1 MSRKF
6 NIFSL
11 RYKNIERMANRRL
24 GKMPDEKKF
33 KVADIFLFLGSTM
46 LMTCYIPSSVE
57 HNVELNV
64 GIGLLLLLLG
74 GFLNFR
80 RLAPRP
86 CWQRA
91 MRTGV
96 ILSVLW
102 PALTWI
108 CYWCEVINFRQSV
121 IISFATVVW
130 LLITIVA
137 LFRWRYIR
145 RRSQETIIRLQL
157 ERKRRRMANVL

>member
-6 NIFSL
+6 NIFRI
-11 RYKNIERMANRRL
+11 RYSGIERMASRRL
-24 GKMPDEKKF
+24 GKSPDEGRLKIGDVF
-33 KVADIFLFLGSTM
+33 VFLGSTM
-46 LMTCYIPSSVE
+46 LLTCYIPSSVKY
-57 HNVELNV
+57 NVELNV
-64 GIGLLLLLLG
+64 GVALLLLLVG

-91 MRTGV
+91 MRTGA
-96 ILSVLW
+96 IMSVLW
-102 PALTWI
+102 PAVTWI
-108 CYWCEVINFRQSV
+108 CYWCDSIDYNQAVV
-121 IISFATVVW
+121 ISFGTAVW
-130 LLITIVA
+130 LLIAIVA

>member
-1 MSRKF
+1 MRNRF
-6 NIFSL
+6 NLYRI
-11 RYKNIERMANRRL
+11 RYNGIERMASRRL
-24 GKMPDEKKF
+24 GKVPDESRF
-33 KVADIFLFLGSTM
+33 KIGDLFVFLGSTM

-64 GIGLLLLLLG
+64 GIGLLLLLVG
-74 GFLNFR
+74 AFLNFR

-108 CYWCEVINFRQSV
+108 CYWCEIIDHNQAVV
-121 IISFATVVW
+121 ISFGTAVW
-130 LLITIVA
+130 VLITIVA

-145 RRSQETIIRLQL
+145 RRSQEIIIRLRL
-157 ERKRRRMANVL
+157 ERKRRRMAGI

>member
-6 NIFSL
+6 NIF
-11 RYKNIERMANRRL
+11 RIRFNGIERMASRRL
-24 GKMPDEKKF
+24 GKVPDESPF
-33 KVADIFLFLGSTM
+33 KIGDFFIFLGGS
-46 LMTCYIPSSVE
+46 LLFTCYIPSSVE
-57 HNVELNV
+57 YNVELNV

-91 MRTGV
+91 LRTGA

-102 PALTWI
+102 PAVTWI
-108 CYWCEVINFRQSV
+108 CYWCEIINFRQSV

-145 RRSQETIIRLQL
+145 RRSLQTIIRLRL
-157 ERKRRRMANVL
+157 ERKRQRNYNF

>member
-1 MSRKF
+1 MRSRF
-6 NIFSL
+6 NLFRF
-11 RYKNIERMANRRL
+11 RYKDIERKANRRL
-24 GKMPDEKKF
+24 GKMPDESRF
-33 KVADIFLFLGSTM
+33 KIGDLFVFLGSTL

-64 GIGLLLLLLG
+64 GIGLLLLLVG
-74 GFLNFR
+74 AFLNFR

-91 MRTGV
+91 LRTGV

-108 CYWCEVINFRQSV
+108 CYWCDIIDHNQAVV
-121 IISFATVVW
+121 ISFGTAVW
-130 LLITIVA
+130 LLIAIVA
-137 LFRWRYIR
+137 LLRWRYIR
-145 RRSQETIIRLQL
+145 QRSQATIALLRM
-157 ERKRRRMANVL
+157 RRRRQRAEVI

>member
-6 NIFSL
+6 NIFRI
-11 RYKNIERMANRRL
+11 RYNGIERMASRRL
-24 GKMPDEKKF
+24 GKVPDESRF
-33 KVADIFLFLGSTM
+33 KIGDFFIFLGGSL

-57 HNVELNV
+57 YNVELNV
-64 GIGLLLLLLG
+64 GIGLLLLLVG

-102 PALTWI
+102 PVVTWI
-108 CYWCEVINFRQSV
+108 CYWCDIIDHNQAVV
-121 IISFATVVW
+121 ISFGTAVW
-130 LLITIVA
+130 LLMAIVA

-145 RRSQETIIRLQL
+145 RRSLQTIIRLRL
-157 ERKRRRMANVL
+157 ERKRQRNYNF

>member
-6 NIFSL
+6 NIFRI
-11 RYKNIERMANRRL
+11 RYNGIERMASRRL
-24 GKMPDEKKF
+24 GKVPDESRF
-33 KVADIFLFLGSTM
+33 KIGDFFIFLGGTLLF
-46 LMTCYIPSSVE
+46 TCYIPSSVKY
-57 HNVELNV
+57 NLELNV
-64 GIGLLLLLLG
+64 GIGLLLLLVG

-96 ILSVLW
+96 IMSVLW
-102 PALTWI
+102 PAVTWI
-108 CYWCEVINFRQSV
+108 CYWCDSIDHKQAVV
-121 IISFATVVW
+121 ISFGTAVW
-130 LLITIVA
+130 VLIAIVA

-145 RRSQETIIRLQL
+145 RRSQETIIRLRL

>member
-24 GKMPDEKKF
+24 GKMPDESRF
-33 KVADIFLFLGSTM
+33 KIGDFFIFLGGS
-46 LMTCYIPSSVE
+46 LLFTCYIPSSVE
-57 HNVELNV
+57 YNLELNV
-64 GIGLLLLLLG
+64 GIGLLLLLVG

-96 ILSVLW
+96 IMSVLW
-102 PALTWI
+102 PAVTWI
-108 CYWCEVINFRQSV
+108 CYWCDSIDHNQAVV
-121 IISFATVVW
+121 ISFGTAVW
-130 LLITIVA
+130 VLMAIVA

>member
-11 RYKNIERMANRRL
+11 RYRNIERMANRRL

-33 KVADIFLFLGSTM
+33 KVADIFVFFGSMFLVDCFWGEA
-46 LMTCYIPSSVE
+46 IISVE
-57 HNVELNV
+57 IDAAIAFV
-64 GIGLLLLLLG
+64 LLLIG

-80 RLAPRP
+80 RLSPRA
-86 CWQRA
+86 CWQRG
-91 MRTGV
+91 MRTGF
-96 ILSVLW
+96 IAAALW
-102 PALTWI
+102 GLTTWI
-108 CYWCEVINFRQSV
+108 CYYADALTLNQALWLSIEPVIFL
-121 IISFATVVW
+121 IIA
-130 LLITIVA
+130 IVA
-137 LFRWRYIR
+137 LVRWKYIR